1 MLKKTLLRSLNIL
14 KISTWITAFIAL
26 AILLVI
32 AFFVMFPQTIK
43 GSLEDQLSQVI
54 GLDVEI
60 DKLSLEFQDNELLLA
75 VKNLEISSKDLEP
88 IASIDVLRWN
98 VDLLALYQGIEIP
111 GHIDINELI
120 IDVSSINNYVSII
133 NTDNILSSI
142 GLTRLLALKSLSID
156 KTRLI
161 GDQSLELAA
170 IELKRNKERLTLS
183 MRDQSLFSNS
193 QIPKLGSALNINTT
207 IDVTKATEDR
217 VAVIPFSLKNEDFN
231 LSAQLK
237 IFNQQDRV
245 YLEFESYIDEI
256 EVSKIN
262 QNLPSA
268 LANTAAALWLD
279 QVIDK
284 GFLTDISLTTR
295 FNMSGDLDRPNT
307 KFSANLSNANLN
319 LDSKWPSI
327 SDLNAKVNFSNDYLR
342 LTSNK
347 AQIDGIDLSYLSI
360 TSKDFNME
368 GSELSVNTRFNSQS
382 KKVSEFIKQSNVPSR
397 FKNYLNEFEL
407 EGRLWGNLN
416 LVVPL
421 KNDSNQNPKI
431 TFDMYASDNKLSLL
445 NGSLL
450 INEFNSQISFNNGLI
465 QTKGKGLIG
474 NELFQLSLNPK
485 DWITD
490 ENAKFKLKLSHL
502 ETKTD
507 AYIAKK
513 SINEWHTIIDSDIL
527 KSNINLV
534 INKDGSY
541 DIQLTDSKILN
552 LEGINNWKLY
562 PDFFPSFHL
571 NSSDAK
577 VNGKAIPNFDVD
589 LISHNNVMEIKN
601 LTFENIGLSNDDLV
615 FNGSWFNGR
624 TILRAK
630 ATNNN
635 LSDFLLKFKVNEP
648 VIGGAFNADLRL
660 YCDCEPWEVST
671 KKVSGF
677 MKAKVE
683 KGVFTNQDPNLLKLL
698 SYINLESIADR
709 LRLSRTELRDQ
720 GYVYDQIN
728 AKFLFNDGVAKVDY
742 FLVESEE
749 SDIELTGFVD
759 LIKQDYNLAAN
770 VQPSI
775 ADTVPLAT
783 YLAGGGLAGL
793 GVWAADKVLFGGE
806 VFGELLDNVVE
817 ITFVI
822 SGPWSN
828 PIIEK
833 LDGVKVL

>member
-60 DKLSLEFQDNELLLA
+60 DKLSLEFQNNELLLA

-193 QIPKLGSALNINTT
+193 QTPKLGSALNINTT

-327 SDLNAKVNFSNDYLR
+327 NNLNAKVNFSNDYLR

-534 INKDGSY
+534 IEKDGSY
-541 DIQLTDSKILN
+541 DVQLTDSKILN

-577 VNGKAIPNFDVD
+577 VNGKTIPNFDVD
-589 LISHNNVMEIKN
+589 LISHDNVMEIKN

>member
-534 INKDGSY
+534 IEKDGSY
-541 DIQLTDSKILN
+541 DVQLTDSKILN
-552 LEGINNWKLY
+552 LESINNWKLY

-577 VNGKAIPNFDVD
+577 VNGKTIPNFDVD
-589 LISHNNVMEIKN
+589 LISHDNVMEIKN

>member
-534 INKDGSY
+534 IEKDGSY
-541 DIQLTDSKILN
+541 DVQLTDSKILN
-552 LEGINNWKLY
+552 LEGINNWRLY

-577 VNGKAIPNFDVD
+577 VNGKTIPNFDVD
-589 LISHNNVMEIKN
+589 LISHDNVMEIKN

>member
-474 NELFQLSLNPK
+474 NDLFQLSLNPK

-541 DIQLTDSKILN
+541 DVQLTDSKILN

-577 VNGKAIPNFDVD
+577 VNGKTIPNFDVD
-589 LISHNNVMEIKN
+589 LISHDNVMEIKN

>member
-1 MLKKTLLRSLNIL
+1 
-14 KISTWITAFIAL
+14 
-26 AILLVI
+26 
-32 AFFVMFPQTIK
+32 MFLQ
-43 GSLEDQLSQVI
+43 
-54 GLDVEI
+54 
-60 DKLSLEFQDNELLLA
+60 
-75 VKNLEISSKDLEP
+75 
-88 IASIDVLRWN
+88 
-98 VDLLALYQGIEIP
+98 
-111 GHIDINELI
+111 LI
-120 IDVSSINNYVSII
+120 IMFQSLIQII
-133 NTDNILSSI
+133 FFQVL
-142 GLTRLLALKSLSID
+142 GYLGLLALKSLSIN

-534 INKDGSY
+534 IEKDGSY
-541 DIQLTDSKILN
+541 DVQLTDSKILN

-577 VNGKAIPNFDVD
+577 VNGKTIPNFDVD
-589 LISHNNVMEIKN
+589 LISHDNVMEIKN

>member
-421 KNDSNQNPKI
+421 KNYSNQNPKI

-534 INKDGSY
+534 IEKDGSY
-541 DIQLTDSKILN
+541 DVQLTDSKILN

-577 VNGKAIPNFDVD
+577 VNGKTIPNFDVD
-589 LISHNNVMEIKN
+589 LISQDNVMEIKN

>member
-534 INKDGSY
+534 IEKDGSY
-541 DIQLTDSKILN
+541 DVQLTDSKILN

-571 NSSDAK
+571 NSSGAK
-577 VNGKAIPNFDVD
+577 VNGKTIPNFDVD
-589 LISHNNVMEIKN
+589 LISHDNVMEIKN

-720 GYVYDQIN
+720 GYVYDEIN

>member
-54 GLDVEI
+54 GLDVDI

-534 INKDGSY
+534 IEKDGSY
-541 DIQLTDSKILN
+541 DVQLTDSKILN

-589 LISHNNVMEIKN
+589 LLSHNNVMEIKN
-601 LTFENIGLSNDDLV
+601 LTFQNIGLSNDDLV